1 MITLLRRKK
10 LGAGSVRG
18 LTSYING
25 SSETSG
31 SVIFNRG
38 EEASIIRNDKLSTE
52 RGSDLVSTTSMLI
65 RWGCTTET
73 GVPLSNQ
80 LNTSQAIKQVNN
92 KMQFRRRIMDANPLL
107 SPRTVMQQTR
117 GQFNTLAGQLVLRP
131 SKHAQGRNLFV
142 VNGLEGV
149 LEVVNSRPN
158 LFTEGWYASE
168 LIDKVAEYRVYV
180 VSGKVATVARKT
192 PDDPTQ
198 VAWNVA
204 QGGRFDVVN
213 WGDWNMEVCR
223 VAIEAFNLSD
233 LDFGGVDVMVDRDGR
248 AYCIEIN
255 SAPSL
260 PLLSDGS
267 ISYRQKCMAKTFM
280 YIRDHGKD
288 RLTVENY
295 GGWRDVIHPAI
306 QMEDYNHG

>member
-1 MITLLRRKK
+1 M
-10 LGAGSVRG
+10 RG
-18 LTSYING
+18 LASYIND
-25 SSETSG
+25 SSDTSG

-38 EEASIIRNDKLSTE
+38 SEVSVLRNDKLSSV
-52 RGSDLVSTTSMLI
+52 RGEDLVSDTSLLI

-80 LNTSQAIKQVNN
+80 LNTSRAIKQVND
-92 KMQFRRRIMDANPLL
+92 KMMFRHQLM
-107 SPRTVMQQTR
+107 SQQPDLVPPSVDSLNYREWNSSGTHSI
-117 GQFNTLAGQLVLRP
+117 GTPLVLRP
-131 SKHAQGRNLFV
+131 RRHAQGRNLFV
-142 VNGLEGV
+142 CNGLEGV

-158 LFTEGWYASE
+158 LFTDGWYASE
-168 LIDKVAEYRVYV
+168 LINKVAEYRVYV

-192 PDDPTQ
+192 PDDPTA

-233 LDFGGVDVMVDRDGR
+233 LDFGGVDVMVDEEGR
-248 AYCIEIN
+248 AYVIEIN

-288 RLTVENY
+288 RLTNENY

-306 QMEDYNHG
+306 QMEEYNVGV